1 MTNLAIRHVVD
12 MIEGLDGDYN
22 DAEDFHFSITIDP
35 LDESIMTATV
45 TWNDEDRDEEE
56 YEIKIARVV

>member
-1 MTNLAIRHVVD
+1 MAIKHVVD

-35 LDESIMTATV
+35 LDESMITATV
-45 TWNDEDRDEEE
+45 TWSNEEADEEE
-56 YEIKIARVV
+56 YEIKITRMV